1 MRSLLLC
8 LSAAALL
15 GGCAT
20 PDAQTANE
28 VTSERAY
35 RTGSNIPKKDN
46 VRTLP
51 PGDLEALRS
60 SSSANTGRGRSN

>member
-1 MRSLLLC
+1 MKSLFLC

-15 GGCAT
+15 AGCAT
-20 PDAQTANE
+20 PDAQTGNE
-28 VTSERAY
+28 VVSERAY

-46 VRTLP
+46 VRIVP